1 MGGAQG
7 RRRHGVDS
15 VLAAGLP
22 VTACCCVPLKG
33 TTYGLCLVDCN
44 MAAASSA
51 AAMYAESFLEL
62 TESVFLVVC
71 VSSGALWLSTLF
83 TSLCMG
89 VLQQARR
96 Q

>member
-1 MGGAQG
+1 
-7 RRRHGVDS
+7 
-15 VLAAGLP
+15 
-22 VTACCCVPLKG
+22 
-33 TTYGLCLVDCN
+33 
-44 MAAASSA
+44 
-51 AAMYAESFLEL
+51 MYAESFLEL